1 MTHPQVIK
9 TGPTLHLESSAL
21 DKDAGLCK
29 DQKRDAVLRTRRQ
42 QAFFLNNTLQFVK
55 CYKNKNYRGQIV

>member
-1 MTHPQVIK
+1 MTHLQVIK
-9 TGPTLHLESSAL
+9 TGPTLHLESLAL

-29 DQKRDAVLRTRRQ
+29 DQKRG

-55 CYKNKNYRGQIV
+55 CNKNKNYRGQIV